1 MIPSGLTSTSSNG
14 IGAISTSAAS
24 LENGAADKPWKDFD
38 QSTCFS
44 PSSMVSG
51 SSAMPRVRS
60 VRGDWS
66 SIEAFLAGG
75 AGVAFGA
82 ADEAAGGVV
91 EDEVRRA

>member
-24 LENGAADKPWKDFD
+24 LENGAADRPWKDFD
-38 QSTCFS
+38 QSTCLS

-51 SSAMPRVRS
+51 SSAMPCVRS

-66 SIEAFLAGG
+66 SIETFLAGG
-75 AGVAFGA
+75 ADAVFGA
-82 ADEAAGGVV
+82 EDEAVGGVV
-91 EDEVRRA
+91 EEVRRA